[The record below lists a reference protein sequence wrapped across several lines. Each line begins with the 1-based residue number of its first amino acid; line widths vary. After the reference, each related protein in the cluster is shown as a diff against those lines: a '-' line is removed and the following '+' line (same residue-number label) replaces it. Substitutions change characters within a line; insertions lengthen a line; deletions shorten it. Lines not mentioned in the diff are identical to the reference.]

1 MEEKDAKGT
10 LKLIS
15 RKEPDNAIS
24 KKEGNINR
32 QATVHDTQHRKLR
45 NKHHNPIKT
54 IGYFQVLRKSKIGM

>member
-24 KKEGNINR
+24 KKEEKINS
-32 QATVHDTQHRKLR
+32 TQH
-45 NKHHNPIKT
+45 T
-54 IGYFQVLRKSKIGM
+54 T